1 MREENDFMS
10 LLILFFI
17 YELLKNLMLD
27 LLSTWEKGLHIQEQK
42 RNSKQNRVFSIAP
55 SWCEVSN

>member
-27 LLSTWEKGLHIQEQK
+27 LLSTWEKDLKKKKKK
-42 RNSKQNRVFSIAP
+42 RNSK
-55 SWCEVSN
+55 